1 MKRRL
6 NIRSERGVSMIVMLG
21 VLTVTS
27 ILIVAAYT
35 AGIGEVRLTSTDV
48 QSKRAYYAAQAG
60 VSEYASHLAQDSNYL
75 TYCTSP
81 SPANPALNQESE
93 GSKNRVKVPG
103 TTEEEYATTLI
114 PAASAPATDKKCDPN
129 NVAGTMIEASGKAA
143 GTFRIKVIG
152 YSGNEKR
159 AIVATFRNANFVS
172 YVWYDVYETADPS
185 LYGEAFEKN
194 PAEYNRCAAFYGIRP
209 ANVCGGFNNY
219 FISGEQVLGP
229 MHTEDHA
236 GISGSPTF
244 GRYPSDR
251 IEFGHS
257 YQGDNGYSGEE
268 NGGSATPNFVGSHVP
283 PNEVPS
289 IKPPP
294 GDEELEHIVESA
306 YHFYGKTEITLEG
319 SSMKVREHVGEAGKE
334 KTTSGLAFPENG
346 VVYVSGGCSTAYSP
360 FGPKPSY
367 TGDTGCGNVYVKGEY
382 SSSLTIGAQNDV
394 VINGNIL
401 STSRN
406 SEGFPTGD
414 QMLGL
419 IANNFVRIYHPLN
432 GTRGAN
438 YRECG
443 NSSNAAS
450 DLNTPTIDAAMLAL
464 KHAVLVDNFDCGSP
478 TLGSLTFY
486 GAIASTFTN
495 GLTGVFSGSSLIS
508 GYGYNAKYDYRL
520 QAQEPPHFLNPIQAA
535 WYVQRETISPC
546 NTGCG

>member
-1 MKRRL
+1 MRRRL
-6 NIRSERGVSMIVMLG
+6 LDIASDAGVSMIIMLG

-27 ILIVAAYT
+27 VLVVAAFT
-35 AGIGEVRLTSTDV
+35 AGIGEVRLTATNL

-75 TYCTSP
+75 TFCTTP
-81 SPANPALNQESE
+81 TPANPALNQESE
-93 GSKNRVKVPG
+93 GFTHRVKVPG
-103 TTEEEYATTLI
+103 TSEEEYATQLV
-114 PAASAPATDKKCDPN
+114 PAESAPSGDKKCDTN
-129 NVAGTMIEASGKAA
+129 NVAGTMIEGTGKAA
-143 GTFRIKVIG
+143 GTFRIKVMG

-159 AIVATFRNANFVS
+159 EITATFRNANFVS
-172 YVWYDVYETADPS
+172 YVWYDVYETADPAI
-185 LYGEAFEKN
+185 YGEAFERN

-209 ANVCGGFNNY
+209 SNPCAEFNNY

-229 MHTEDHA
+229 MHTEDHV
-236 GISGSPTF
+236 GISGNPTF

-257 YQGDNGYSGEE
+257 YSGDSGYSAEE
-268 NGGSATPNFVGSHVP
+268 AGGSANPTFVGDHVAP
-283 PNEVPS
+283 SEVPS

-294 GDEELEHIVESA
+294 GDEELEHIVEPA
-306 YHFYGKTEITLEG
+306 YHFTGKTEITLEG
-319 SSMKVREHVGEAGKE
+319 EKMKVRQHIGEASE
-334 KTTSGLAFPENG
+334 KTTSGLGFPENG

-382 SSSLTIGAQNDV
+382 TKALTIGAQNDV
-394 VINGNIL
+394 IVNGNIL
-401 STSRN
+401 TTHN
-406 SEGFPTGD
+406 AEGYPTGE

-419 IANNFVRIYHPLN
+419 IANNFIRIYHPLN
-432 GTRGAN
+432 GSRGAN

-443 NSSNAAS
+443 SSSNSES
-450 DLNTPTIDAAMLAL
+450 DLKTPTIYAAMLAL
-464 KHAVLVDNFDCGSP
+464 KHAVVVDNFDCGSP

-495 GLTGVFSGSSLIS
+495 GLTGVFSNGTLIA

-535 WYVQRETISPC
+535 WFVQRETISPC